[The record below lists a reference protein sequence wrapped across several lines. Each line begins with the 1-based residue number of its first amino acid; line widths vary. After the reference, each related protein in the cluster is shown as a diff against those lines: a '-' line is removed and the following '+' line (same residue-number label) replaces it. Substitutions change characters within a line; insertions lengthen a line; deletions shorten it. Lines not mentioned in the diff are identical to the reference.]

1 MSEKPVSRSSFWV
14 KLMRTVAYLT
24 IICGCLASL
33 IFGCILIFFADADH
47 RTTGIL
53 VGITIIVVGSLLSLL
68 GSAGIMVFLDMASD
82 LRIIRGHVEADKK
95 Q

>member
-1 MSEKPVSRSSFWV
+1 MTEKSVSRSSFWV
-14 KLMRTVAYLT
+14 KLMRTVAYVT

-33 IFGCILIFFADADH
+33 LFGCIMIFFADADH
-47 RTTGIL
+47 RTAGIL

-82 LRIIRGHVEADKK
+82 LRTIRKQMDKK
-95 Q
+95 L